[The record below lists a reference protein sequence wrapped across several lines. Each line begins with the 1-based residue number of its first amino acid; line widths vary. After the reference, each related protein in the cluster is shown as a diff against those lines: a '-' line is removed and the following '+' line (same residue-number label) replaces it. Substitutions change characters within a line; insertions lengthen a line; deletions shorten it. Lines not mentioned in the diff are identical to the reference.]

1 MLYLMAPSI
10 AWSRLTPLLGLGPRR
25 VRCTAKRSGHPAS
38 HRDTEGHR
46 INPTASCR
54 RACPISRLTR
64 PVGRQY
70 KLHPA
75 RRRSSDQARPPRAFD
90 CALQSH
96 SVATAL
102 ADKEEPH
109 RWWSTHRAPAG
120 HSRKPRPHA
129 AAPTTGS
136 QSSTRPTAL
145 DDGSDPRAAAWQSPV
160 RMRIGQ
166 RQRLPQAPRAL
177 AGVGPFGR
185 HLSRNRF
192 RDERLPLSRR
202 RHLALGAVA
211 LAPVGSSAPFW
222 VAGNVG
228 PP

>member
-1 MLYLMAPSI
+1 M
-10 AWSRLTPLLGLGPRR
+10 
-25 VRCTAKRSGHPAS
+25 
-38 HRDTEGHR
+38 
-46 INPTASCR
+46 
-54 RACPISRLTR
+54 
-64 PVGRQY
+64 
-70 KLHPA
+70 
-75 RRRSSDQARPPRAFD
+75 
-90 CALQSH
+90 
-96 SVATAL
+96 ATAL

-211 LAPVGSSAPFW
+211 FTATLHHGLHSVLHGTQKKMGYTVCYKTCNTLCNPFSFVFHVTHCVTHGVVLLCKVSKQRRYSAPYKQ
-222 VAGNVG
+222 VHHGKHTPHALTNACERATACSHAKIES
-228 PP
+228 P

>member
-25 VRCTAKRSGHPAS
+25 VRCKAKRSGHPAS

-75 RRRSSDQARPPRAFD
+75 RRRSSDQARPH
-90 CALQSH
+90 ALSIAPCKTTLWQQRLQTRKSLTAGGARTGPPL
-96 SVATAL
+96 ATA
-102 ADKEEPH
+102 
-109 RWWSTHRAPAG
+109 G
-120 HSRKPRPHA
+120 NF
-129 AAPTTGS
+129 
-136 QSSTRPTAL
+136 
-145 DDGSDPRAAAWQSPV
+145 V
-160 RMRIGQ
+160 RMRQ
-166 RQRLPQAPRAL
+166 RPRPEAKAPLGRPRSTMAATLEQPHGRAL
-177 AGVGPFGR
+177 SECASASASACSKRHEGVGPFER

-192 RDERLPLSRR
+192 RNERLPLSRR

-228 PP
+228 PH